1 MEKEQIT
8 DFTRRI
14 VQSNRSELT
23 VINYE
28 IIFAYLSD
36 AKTAH
41 EKQQWDEFKKALRK
55 AQNSINELINT
66 LNFSYEISKNLYQ
79 IYVFCRDM
87 LSVSMYKRSME
98 EMNDAER
105 LLKKLYQGFLE
116 AAKTDTSAPLMKN
129 TQQVYAGYTYGK
141 NDLVENYKELDK
153 SRGFFV

>member
-28 IIFAYLSD
+28 IIFAYLAD

-41 EKQQWDEFKKALRK
+41 EKEQWDEFKNALRK
-55 AQNSINELINT
+55 AENSITELINT
-66 LNFSYEISKNLYQ
+66 LNFSYEISKNLFQ
-79 IYVFCRDM
+79 IYVFCKDE
-87 LSVSMYKRSME
+87 LAVSMYKRSTE
-98 EMNDAER
+98 QIEDAER

-116 AAKTDTSAPLMKN
+116 AAKTDTSEPLMKN

-141 NDLVENYKELDK
+141 TDLVENYKELDK
-153 SRGFFV
+153 SRGFFA

>member
-28 IIFAYLSD
+28 IIFAYLTD

-41 EKQQWDEFKKALRK
+41 EKEQWDEFKNALRK
-55 AQNSINELINT
+55 AENSITELINT
-66 LNFSYEISKNLYQ
+66 LNFSYEISKNLFQ
-79 IYVFCRDM
+79 IYVFCKDE
-87 LSVSMYKRSME
+87 LAISMYKRSTAQIE
-98 EMNDAER
+98 DAER

-153 SRGFFV
+153 SRGFFA

>member
-28 IIFAYLSD
+28 IIFAYLAD

-41 EKQQWDEFKKALRK
+41 EKEQWDEFKNALRK
-55 AQNSINELINT
+55 AENSITELINT
-66 LNFSYEISKNLYQ
+66 LNFSYEISKNLFQ
-79 IYVFCRDM
+79 IYVFCKDE
-87 LSVSMYKRSME
+87 LAVSMYKRSTAQIE
-98 EMNDAER
+98 DAER
-105 LLKKLYQGFLE
+105 LLKKLYRGFLE

-153 SRGFFV
+153 SRGFFA

>member
-28 IIFAYLSD
+28 IIFAYLAD
-36 AKTAH
+36 AKKAH
-41 EKQQWDEFKKALRK
+41 EKEQWDEFKNALRK
-55 AQNSINELINT
+55 AENSITELINT
-66 LNFSYEISKNLYQ
+66 LNFSYEISKNLFQ
-79 IYVFCRDM
+79 IYVFCKDE
-87 LSVSMYKRSME
+87 LAVSMYKRSTAQIE
-98 EMNDAER
+98 DAER

-153 SRGFFV
+153 SRGFFA

>member
-36 AKTAH
+36 AKTTY

-79 IYVFCRDM
+79 IYVFCRDI
-87 LSVSMYKRSME
+87 LSVSMYKRSTE
-98 EMNDAER
+98 EIDDAER
-105 LLKKLYQGFLE
+105 LLKKLYHGFLE

>member
-36 AKTAH
+36 AKTTY

-79 IYVFCRDM
+79 IYVFC
-87 LSVSMYKRSME
+87 
-98 EMNDAER
+98 
-105 LLKKLYQGFLE
+105 
-116 AAKTDTSAPLMKN
+116 
-129 TQQVYAGYTYGK
+129 
-141 NDLVENYKELDK
+141 
-153 SRGFFV
+153 